1 MFEKVIVVDCNN
13 HMMGRLA
20 STIAKELL
28 NGQKIVLV
36 RTEGTVISGSLFR
49 NRLRMSHTLKKKT
62 LSNPKKGPLH
72 HRTPARMLWRVIRGM
87 IPHKTKRGAA
97 ALERLTVFEGIPHPF
112 DKMKRQVMPLALKD
126 IKVRP
131 GRKYCKLG
139 DLANSIG
146 WHHQELL
153 ERLEDKRRTRSAAYY
168 QTQKELNKLKFKA
181 VANVAAALK
190 PIEEQLAKLGQ
201 TF

>member
-1 MFEKVIVVDCNN
+1 MFDKVVVVDCRN

-20 STIAKELL
+20 SIIAKELL

-36 RTEGTVISGSLFR
+36 RTEEITISGSLFR
-49 NRLRMSHTLKKKT
+49 NKLRMSHDLKKRT
-62 LSNPKKGPLH
+62 LTNPTKGPH
-72 HRTPARMLWRVIRGM
+72 HYRTPARMLWRVIRGM

-112 DKMKRQVMPLALKD
+112 DKMKRQVMPSALAS

-131 GRKYCKLG
+131 GRKTCKLG
-139 DLANSIG
+139 DLAESIG

-153 ERLEDKRRTRSAAYY
+153 VRLEDKRKTKSEAYF
-168 QTQKELNKLKFKA
+168 QTKKELAKLKSKA
-181 VANVAAALK
+181 VAAAA
-190 PIEEQLAKLGQ
+190 EKLGPINEKLAE
-201 TF
+201 FGY